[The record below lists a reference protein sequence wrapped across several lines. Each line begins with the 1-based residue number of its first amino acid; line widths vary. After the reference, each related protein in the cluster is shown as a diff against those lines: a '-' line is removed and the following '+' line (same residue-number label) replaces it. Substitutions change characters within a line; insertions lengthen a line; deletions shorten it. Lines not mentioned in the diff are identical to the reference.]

1 MGEEDPTLVIDHRVE
16 GTTAAFVIVR
26 GDLDFTTSP
35 QLVERLPLVIGELRR
50 GAVCRLELDHVGF
63 ADSSGL
69 RCLLECARSARAAGV
84 ALHLSGLNAQV
95 RRLLEVTDTFTL
107 FDIVDDGAD

>member
-1 MGEEDPTLVIDHRVE
+1 MGEQEPTLVIDHRVE
-16 GTTAAFVIVR
+16 SATSAFVIVR
-26 GDLDFTTSP
+26 GDLDFTTSSL
-35 QLVERLPLVIGELRR
+35 LVDRLPFVIAELRR

-84 ALHLSGLNAQV
+84 AIHLSGLTRQV
-95 RRLLEVTDTFTL
+95 RRLLEVTDTVTL
-107 FDIVDDGAD
+107 FDVVDDAAD